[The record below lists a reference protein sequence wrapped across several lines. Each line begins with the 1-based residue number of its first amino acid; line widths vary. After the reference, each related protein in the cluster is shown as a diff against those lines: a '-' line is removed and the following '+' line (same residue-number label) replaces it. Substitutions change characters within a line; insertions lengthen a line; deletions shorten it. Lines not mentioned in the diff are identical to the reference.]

1 MIRTYSELVRLP
13 TFEERFEY
21 LKLRGQVGYE
31 TFGPERYLNQE
42 LYRSKLWR
50 SIRNKVIIRD
60 ESFDLGIEDY
70 EIFDKV
76 IIHHMNPI
84 TVEDVINRDPKIFNP
99 EFLICVSDRTHRAIH
114 YGDRKLLPKVAM
126 ERSKNDTCPW
136 KK

>member
-1 MIRTYSELVRLP
+1 MIRTYSELIRLP

-21 LKLRGQVGYE
+21 LKLRGQIGYE
-31 TFGPERYLNQE
+31 TFGAERYLNQE

-50 SIRNKVIIRD
+50 SVRNKVIIRD
-60 ESFDLGIEDY
+60 GSFDLGIEDY

-84 TVEDVINRDPKIFNP
+84 TIEDVINRDPKIFNP

-114 YGDRKLLPKVAM
+114 YGDRKLLPKVTM
-126 ERSKNDTCPW
+126 ERSRNDTCPW
-136 KK
+136 KR